1 MRHAAAEID
10 GLSAA
15 ARQVRALA
23 VAAAAA
29 AAGRGTIDLARGR
42 SDARFRCCPHGAAH
56 PPHRRV
62 PRLASPG
69 NDDTGTGIAEREPES
84 YFGLDNAHD
93 GPRTSV
99 AGP

>member
-1 MRHAAAEID
+1 MRHATAEID
-10 GLSAA
+10 GLSA

-29 AAGRGTIDLARGR
+29 RRGTIDLARGR
-42 SDARFRCCPHGAAH
+42 SDARFRWSPLGAAC
-56 PPHRRV
+56 PPYRRV

-69 NDDTGTGIAEREPES
+69 NDDTGTGIAEREPKS
-84 YFGLDNAHD
+84 YFGLVNAHD